1 MADELFATFRES
13 AQFLKKMQELFK
25 MLTNGY
31 ILNLQ
36 KNKEKNADIG
46 STHYKSEPWPTQHW
60 YVSQVYMN

>member
-46 STHYKSEPWPTQHW
+46 SSHYKSEP
-60 YVSQVYMN
+60 